1 MKFCKVCGSTL
12 DTIISTKQVGC
23 AECYFTFQEEFV
35 QSFKNLGISSG
46 YKGAL
51 PRRIKGYRSKLI
63 DRMTMQLKL
72 EDAIARATGSLLIE
86 SIANVGPDI
95 TDRFLG

>member
-35 QSFKNLGISSG
+35 QSFKNLGISFG

-72 EDAIARATGSLLIE
+72 EDAIASEEYEKAAFYRDYLKVL
-86 SIANVGPDI
+86 NQK
-95 TDRFLG
+95 

>member
-46 YKGAL
+46 YKGVL

-72 EDAIARATGSLLIE
+72 EDAIASEEYEKAAFYRDYLKVL
-86 SIANVGPDI
+86 NQK
-95 TDRFLG
+95 

>member
-46 YKGAL
+46 YKGTL
-51 PRRIKGYRSKLI
+51 PRCIKGYRSKLI

-72 EDAIARATGSLLIE
+72 EDAIASEEYEKAAFYRDYLKVL
-86 SIANVGPDI
+86 NQK
-95 TDRFLG
+95 

>member
-46 YKGAL
+46 YKGTL

-72 EDAIARATGSLLIE
+72 EDAIASEEDEKAAFYRDYLKVL
-86 SIANVGPDI
+86 NQK
-95 TDRFLG
+95 

>member
-12 DTIISTKQVGC
+12 DSIISSRQVGC

-51 PRRIKGYRSKLI
+51 PKRIKGYRSKLI

-72 EDAIARATGSLLIE
+72 EDAIASEEYEKAAFYRDYLKVL
-86 SIANVGPDI
+86 NQK
-95 TDRFLG
+95 

>member
-12 DTIISTKQVGC
+12 DVIISTKQVGC

-51 PRRIKGYRSKLI
+51 PKRIKGYRSKLI

-72 EDAIARATGSLLIE
+72 EDAIASEEYEKAAFYRDYLKVL
-86 SIANVGPDI
+86 NQK
-95 TDRFLG
+95 

>member
-12 DTIISTKQVGC
+12 DTIISSRQVGC
-23 AECYFTFQEEFV
+23 AECYFTFQEESV

-51 PRRIKGYRSKLI
+51 PKRIKGYRSKLI

-72 EDAIARATGSLLIE
+72 EDAIASEEYEKAAFYRDYLKVL
-86 SIANVGPDI
+86 NQK
-95 TDRFLG
+95 

>member
-35 QSFKNLGISSG
+35 QSFKNLGISSV

-63 DRMTMQLKL
+63 DRMTMQLQL
-72 EDAIARATGSLLIE
+72 EDAIASEEYEKAAFYRDYLKVL
-86 SIANVGPDI
+86 NQK
-95 TDRFLG
+95 

>member
-23 AECYFTFQEEFV
+23 AECYFTFQEEFE

-72 EDAIARATGSLLIE
+72 EDAIASEEYEKAAFYRDYLKVL
-86 SIANVGPDI
+86 NQK
-95 TDRFLG
+95 

>member
-1 MKFCKVCGSTL
+1 M
-12 DTIISTKQVGC
+12 
-23 AECYFTFQEEFV
+23 

-72 EDAIARATGSLLIE
+72 EDAIASEEYEKAAFYRDYLKVL
-86 SIANVGPDI
+86 NQK
-95 TDRFLG
+95 

>member
-23 AECYFTFQEEFV
+23 VECYFTFQEEFV

-72 EDAIARATGSLLIE
+72 EDAIASEEYEKAAFYRDYLKVL
-86 SIANVGPDI
+86 NQK
-95 TDRFLG
+95 

>member
-51 PRRIKGYRSKLI
+51 PKHIKGYRSKLI

-72 EDAIARATGSLLIE
+72 EDAIASEEYEKAAFYRDYLKVL
-86 SIANVGPDI
+86 NQK
-95 TDRFLG
+95 

>member
-35 QSFKNLGISSG
+35 QSFKNLGIFSG
-46 YKGAL
+46 YNGTL

-72 EDAIARATGSLLIE
+72 EDAIASEEYEKAAFYRDYLKVL
-86 SIANVGPDI
+86 NQK
-95 TDRFLG
+95 

>member
-35 QSFKNLGISSG
+35 QSFKNLGISSC

-51 PRRIKGYRSKLI
+51 PKRIKGYRSKLI

-72 EDAIARATGSLLIE
+72 EDAIASEEYEKAAFYRDYLKVL
-86 SIANVGPDI
+86 NQK
-95 TDRFLG
+95 

>member
-23 AECYFTFQEEFV
+23 AECYFTFQEEFE
-35 QSFKNLGISSG
+35 QSFKNLAISSG

-51 PRRIKGYRSKLI
+51 PKRIKGYRSKLI

-72 EDAIARATGSLLIE
+72 EDAIASEEYEKAAFYRDYLKVL
-86 SIANVGPDI
+86 NQK
-95 TDRFLG
+95 